1 MNFLRDTVFSALP
14 TLIAI
19 VCTSFQVVVS
29 QPSHDNYQLVWFDEF
44 SVDGL
49 PDTKNW
55 GYEVGCSVRNN
66 ELQYYAQAREQNSR
80 IEKGFLIIE
89 ARKESMNGCS
99 YTSANLISKKKDF
112 KYGLFEIRAKIDIR
126 QGSWPAWWWLPN
138 SGGWPKGG
146 EIDMMEFYKGNLLF
160 NVMDGSQK
168 WTSKTKAASSL
179 GGSTWAEDFHV
190 WTWEWDSLKI
200 DLWLDGTLMNH
211 YPVANANGT
220 GPNGENPF
228 RRPGYMLINQ
238 AIGGNNGGDPSG
250 TTFPVQYILDYV
262 HVYQPG
268 KDTTAPKVINV
279 TGSSAGTVT
288 VVFSEDVDK
297 TSAEKLSGYTI
308 GTTGISLLS
317 AKLQSDERSVVITT
331 SGLTI
336 GETHQLTIKGISDR
350 AAQPNTLGNIT
361 REFTV
366 TTESKKLSGT
376 AIGKG
381 TAYNS
386 SASVSYE
393 KAVDGSISS
402 FADCTGDT
410 VWVGYDFGEKT
421 TNIITGFRF
430 YPRDGYTD
438 RMSGKSFEISTD
450 GKTWEK
456 VYTIVAAPSEGSFT
470 TVSIANTKPVRYVR
484 YNGSGGYLNVCE
496 VEFWGFSGVQSSII
510 SFNGKRISPPGTG
523 SLLHPPYTVT
533 LHLLNGKKVFT
544 WKSSLNDGPVP
555 LLKVLDRA
563 AGVRSAFCQMYIVSI
578 EDTHQTKMCY
588 RVLSRK

>member
-1 MNFLRDTVFSALP
+1 MSFFRETVFSTLP
-14 TLIAI
+14 MLMAI
-19 VCTSFQVVVS
+19 ICTSFQLVVS
-29 QPSHDNYQLVWFDEF
+29 QPSYQDYELVWGDEF
-44 SVDGL
+44 AVDGL
-49 PDTKNW
+49 PDSKNW

-80 IEKGFLIIE
+80 IEDGFLIIE
-89 ARKESMNGCS
+89 ARKETLNGCS

-168 WTSKTKAASSL
+168 WTSKTKAVSSL
-179 GGSTWAEDFHV
+179 GGNTWAEQFHV

-250 TTFPVQYILDYV
+250 TTFPVKYIVDYV
-262 HVYQPG
+262 RVYKPG
-268 KDTTAPKVINV
+268 KDTTAPGVISV
-279 TGSSAGTVT
+279 TASSAGTAT
-288 VVFSEDVDK
+288 VVFSEIVDQ
-297 TSAEKLSGYTI
+297 TSAEKISSYSI
-308 GTTGISLLS
+308 GTTGISILS
-317 AKLQSDERSVVITT
+317 AKLQSDERTVVITM
-331 SGLTI
+331 SGLTV
-336 GETHQLTIKGISDR
+336 GDKHQLTIKGISDR
-350 AAQPNTLGNIT
+350 ATQPNTLGSVT

-366 TTESKKLSGT
+366 TRESKKLSGT
-376 AIGKG
+376 VIGKG
-381 TAYNS
+381 TAYES
-386 SASVSYE
+386 SASVSYD
-393 KAVDGSISS
+393 KAIDGSTSS

-410 VWVGYDFGEKT
+410 VWVGYDFGENVR
-421 TNIITGFRF
+421 NIITGFRY
-430 YPRDGYTD
+430 YPRNGYTD
-438 RMSGKSFEISTD
+438 RMSGKSFEISID

-456 VYTIVAAPSEGSFT
+456 VYTIAGTPQEGMFA
-470 TVSIANTKPVRYVR
+470 TVSIKNTKPVRYVR

-496 VEFWGFSGVQSSII
+496 VEFWGFSDVPSSVIA
-510 SFNGKRISPPGTG
+510 FNGKRILHYSTG
-523 SLLHPPYTVT
+523 SLLQPPFTVT
-533 LHLLNGKKVFT
+533 LHSLDGKKIST
-544 WKSSLNDGPVP
+544 WESGSNNAPVP
-555 LLKVLDRA
+555 LSKILDHA
-563 AGVRSAFCQMYIVSI
+563 TDMRSAFCQMHIVSI
-578 EDTHQTKMCY
+578 EDAHQVKIWY
-588 RVLSRK
+588 RVLARK